1 MIRGHT
7 ILPVM
12 EPKQRYEKP
21 ELVTIQLKL
30 EEVLAVGCKQVG
42 RTNVGTLV
50 PNCGIGAGCNRL
62 GS

>member
-1 MIRGHT
+1 MSLSHT

-12 EPKQRYEKP
+12 ESKQRYEKP
-21 ELVTIQLKL
+21 ELVVIQLKL

-42 RTNVGTLV
+42 RTNVGFPV
-50 PNCGIGAGCNRL
+50 CGFFQGCNQR

>member
-1 MIRGHT
+1 
-7 ILPVM
+7 M